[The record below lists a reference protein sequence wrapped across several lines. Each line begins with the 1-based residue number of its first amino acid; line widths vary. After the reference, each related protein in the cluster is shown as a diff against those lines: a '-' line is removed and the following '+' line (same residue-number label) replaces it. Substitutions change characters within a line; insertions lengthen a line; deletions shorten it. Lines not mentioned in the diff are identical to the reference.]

1 MAPGGSIMVN
11 GDQPWSAVVRAV
23 QQMPVI
29 VCSDQW
35 WLTTVSS
42 VATVSAGL

>member
-11 GDQPWSAVVRAV
+11 GDQPWSAVVKAV
-23 QQMPVI
+23 QQMPLI
-29 VCSDQW
+29 VCSGQR

-42 VATVSAGL
+42 VAALSACL